1 MIEAFKQT
9 KIITSKKLNLKSNFL
24 MCMNIFFPFVDL
36 ALLFFIPLGLI
47 FLLFHNNLFMG
58 FLTLLVILLGMI
70 LCLVIEIKRQNVF
83 REIDCKLEKR
93 SILAFIFLCTILC
106 LYSRT
111 ILPNWIYKRNS
122 KYKKRMVIT

>member
-9 KIITSKKLNLKSNFL
+9 KIITSKKLNLKSKFL

-36 ALLFFIPLGLI
+36 ALLIFIPLGLI
-47 FLLFHNNLFMG
+47 FLLFHNNLFIG
-58 FLTLLVILLGMI
+58 LLTLLVILLGMI

-93 SILAFIFLCTILC
+93 SKLAFIVYAILYAFILAPYC
-106 LYSRT
+106 LAGYISELFNR
-111 ILPNWIYKRNS
+111 
-122 KYKKRMVIT
+122 KKKW